1 MRDLRQAMAGLH
13 PGLAWHVAR
22 QTFGPDSPHVQRL
35 DHWVQHHMAFFQFPV
50 NALSL
55 RHLRI
60 TGLQQGYE
68 DVVGTTVQQVCERAI
83 AHLIRESLGTAPLL
97 KPNMTTVSNLR
108 RTFLSLFVYFDY

>member
-1 MRDLRQAMAGLH
+1 
-13 PGLAWHVAR
+13 
-22 QTFGPDSPHVQRL
+22 
-35 DHWVQHHMAFFQFPV
+35 MAFFQFPI

-55 RHLRI
+55 NHLRI

-68 DVVGTTVQQVCERAI
+68 DVVGTTVQQVYERAI

-97 KPNMTTVSNLR
+97 KHNMTNLR